1 MYLHSMAH
9 DVRTPL
15 VSIVCSNENL
25 MQLITDPEQLQMVQL
40 SDSATYI
47 LLIMFDQI
55 AELSKLKFDQL
66 VIKTSYFNLRA
77 LILKLFNRM
86 RIQAEF

>member
-1 MYLHSMAH
+1 
-9 DVRTPL
+9 
-15 VSIVCSNENL
+15 
-25 MQLITDPEQLQMVQL
+25 MVQL

-47 LLIMFDQI
+47 LLVMFDMI

-66 VIKTSYFNLRA
+66 VIKTSYFNLRQ

-86 RIQAEF
+86 RI